1 LADVYPPLAADA
13 LPRHA
18 LMDSDVVDWLMAD
31 PGAAATFFREHR
43 VQLLEGGFQTAP
55 TLLILTRDSMPGLGV
70 YP

>member
-1 LADVYPPLAADA
+1 
-13 LPRHA
+13 
-18 LMDSDVVDWLMAD
+18 MDSDVVDWLMAD

-43 VQLLEGGFQTAP
+43 VQLLEGGFQSAP